1 MSSTLDFGESATLDT
16 ATLNKITDSGCSVYK
31 ATDLTLTASSGA
43 ALDLPATSRI
53 ETGTLTLDNS
63 GTGVTLASGEIRL
76 AGANGASTAALTGAT
91 LTLNSNSGNSADA
104 VLRLRLRR
112 TRGRAAVGAAGPAPS
127 ARGVPAAGGARRS
140 CARLWGGGRASGS
153 AAR

>member
-104 VLRLRLRR
+104 VLLPLLPFRVRVDHGVLYKSPNP
-112 TRGRAAVGAAGPAPS
+112 RAPT
-127 ARGVPAAGGARRS
+127 
-140 CARLWGGGRASGS
+140 
-153 AAR
+153 AARSPSVP